1 MKEIVALIIAIVRV
15 IVAIILTYWTIKYAM
30 SAVDFF
36 KTYSANA
43 VIAVALKNPPHLL
56 YRF

>member
-15 IVAIILTYWTIKYAM
+15 IVAIILTYWAIKYAM

-43 VIAVALKNPPHLL
+43 VIAVALKNSPHLL